1 MRTLTGQAQGFPAGG
16 SSGPLRIQTARIHQS
31 FLTAGR
37 IVVMTAAVL
46 RYLATDIARGR
57 FLYKEFVQQ
66 AWFVVGVAVVPTLL
80 VAIPFGVIIS
90 IQIGSLAQQVGATSF
105 VGAANGLGVIRQGAP
120 IVVALLLAGAVGSA
134 ICSDLGARTIREEID
149 ALEVLG
155 IPAIQRLVVPRV
167 VATALVAML
176 LCGVV
181 AFAGVLTGFL
191 FNLLAQG
198 GTPGSYVASFAA
210 FAQPADLVLA
220 EIKSLVFGVIVALVA
235 CYKGLNAKGG
245 PKGVADAVNASV
257 VLSVV
262 LLFAVNVIATQIY
275 AVLVPPRLG

>member
-1 MRTLTGQAQGFPAGG
+1 VDILSRYSGTRMGG
-16 SSGPLRIQTARIHQS
+16 LATTVLGRIHES
-31 FLTAGR
+31 FVTAGR
-37 IVVMTAAVL
+37 ILVMSASSL
-46 RYLATDIARGR
+46 RYLVSGIVRGE
-57 FLYKEFVQQ
+57 FQYKEFISQ

-80 VAIPFGVIIS
+80 VAVPFGVIIS

-105 VGAANGLGVIRQGAP
+105 IGAANGLGVIRQGAP

-134 ICSDLGARTIREEID
+134 ICADLGARTIREEID

-155 IPAIQRLVVPRV
+155 ISPIQRLVVPRIL
-167 VATALVAML
+167 ATMLVGML

-191 FNLLAQG
+191 FNVLAQG
-198 GTPGSYVASFAA
+198 GTPGSYIASFAA
-210 FAQPADLVLA
+210 FAQPADLALA
-220 EIKSLVFGVIVALVA
+220 ELKSAVFGVLVALVA

-245 PKGVADAVNASV
+245 PKGVADAVNATV

-262 LLFAVNVIATQIY
+262 LLFAVNVVVTQIY
-275 AVLVPPRLG
+275 AALVPQRLG